1 MSTAHRA
8 VRRYVREWYC
18 SRADLTVLQE
28 FLVWNPPFKD
38 ERDLQA
44 GRVST
49 VTEASRLFRFL
60 MDRGARVIVFC
71 KVRPHPSTTT
81 H

>member
-1 MSTAHRA
+1 M
-8 VRRYVREWYC
+8 
-18 SRADLTVLQE
+18 
-28 FLVWNPPFKD
+28 WNPPFQD